1 MSTAAPTETAAAAPD
16 PAGQLADPMGA
27 ASAADWP
34 GADMFVAVQDLL
46 DRNAVLVTQIN
57 DNHSIRTP
65 EALASNVLLIN
76 DLNSNVKRIVDLYQ
90 DLADVLSCSKQA
102 EQQQPQQQQQQ
113 QAQQDPAAPAASQQ
127 PGAAG

>member
-1 MSTAAPTETAAAAPD
+1 MSTAAPTEAA
-16 PAGQLADPMGA
+16 
-27 ASAADWP
+27 AADWP

-113 QAQQDPAAPAASQQ
+113 QRAQQDPAAPAASQQ